1 MSCTFKYLHSLK
13 DVLINFAGFRI
24 MCQKLWQFSTR
35 RNCYPAIYGR
45 IERFAKTHNG
55 WQHQA
60 KNPWN
65 ASNLGNGFSKFSSLS
80 NCYSE
85 SFNNR
90 FLRERGMVSNPKM
103 EYQVLLCIFQK
114 NSAMATLC
122 LKEMGKFLS
131 KGRKKVC
138 PVGCLCLEKLN
149 SQLGNFFPYLPK
161 RIFPFPSNRR

>member
-1 MSCTFKYLHSLK
+1 MLKESIFVREGGALNLFQSLVHSLK

-45 IERFAKTHNG
+45 IERFAKTHNW
-55 WQHQA
+55 WQHQT

-90 FLRERGMVSNPKM
+90 FLRERGMASNPKM
-103 EYQVLLCIFQK
+103 EYQV
-114 NSAMATLC
+114 
-122 LKEMGKFLS
+122 FLS
-131 KGRKKVC
+131 
-138 PVGCLCLEKLN
+138 LAN
-149 SQLGNFFPYLPK
+149 WDSQLGRTFSLPSQRNFPISFKPMVA
-161 RIFPFPSNRR
+161 IAEFFW

>member
-1 MSCTFKYLHSLK
+1 MFTNFDPNFDKNSFLFCYRMLKESIFVREGGALNLFQSLVHSLK

-45 IERFAKTHNG
+45 IERFAKTHNW
-55 WQHQA
+55 WQHQT

-85 SFNNR
+85 SLVQCVIINNS
-90 FLRERGMVSNPKM
+90 L
-103 EYQVLLCIFQK
+103 
-114 NSAMATLC
+114 
-122 LKEMGKFLS
+122 
-131 KGRKKVC
+131 
-138 PVGCLCLEKLN
+138 
-149 SQLGNFFPYLPK
+149 
-161 RIFPFPSNRR
+161 